1 MKTLAIAMGL
11 LMASTVAIAERPD
24 NTHGGKHE
32 QRKAHIHKE
41 LKLSDE
47 QVQQMREIR
56 ESGGTR
62 QEIQSVL
69 TPEQQEKMAS
79 IRANNEGRRTK
90 RMARMQTH
98 LELTDEQV
106 EQMREV
112 HEQGGNRKDIQAIL
126 TEEQKAK
133 MAQHR
138 ETLSVGGIPT
148 E

>member
-1 MKTLAIAMGL
+1 MKALAMALGL

-24 NTHGGKHE
+24 GTHGGKHE
-32 QRKAHIHKE
+32 QRKAHIQKE
-41 LKLSDE
+41 LELSDE
-47 QVQQMREIR
+47 QIQQMREIR
-56 ESGGTR
+56 ENGGTR
-62 QEIQSVL
+62 EEIQSLL
-69 TPEQQEKMAS
+69 TPEQQEKMAT
-79 IRANNEGRRTK
+79 IRAKNEGKRDQ

-106 EQMREV
+106 EKMREIR
-112 HEQGGNRKDIQAIL
+112 EQGGGREDIQAIL

-138 ETLSVGGIPT
+138 ETLSVGGKPP